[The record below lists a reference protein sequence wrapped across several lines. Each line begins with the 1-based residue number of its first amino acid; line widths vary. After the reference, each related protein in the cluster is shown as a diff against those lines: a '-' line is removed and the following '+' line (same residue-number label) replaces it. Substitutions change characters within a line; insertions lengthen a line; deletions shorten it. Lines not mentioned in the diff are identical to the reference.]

1 MRRPPL
7 GHVFCDRGTVP
18 TDLTRVTHYVYGVIV
33 ASPVDLG
40 ADMKTVKIESGKP
53 RVAVL

>member
-1 MRRPPL
+1 M